1 MNNLSH
7 RITNKILKQKKYSYL
22 ISSNMNN
29 NYQVKDINHLTDLK
43 ILYARGSCGIYNRG
57 ISKLN
62 LIEVH
67 HIIIK

>member
-1 MNNLSH
+1 
-7 RITNKILKQKKYSYL
+7 
-22 ISSNMNN
+22 MNN